1 MEIKLNEIRKVL
13 KSPIF
18 IILTMTF
25 LIYNGFEIYSNS
37 YIREDLK
44 LANDF
49 IEEFGYEV
57 NDEMLNNVSKV
68 YESKMVELNKM
79 TKDKFNKEFSSID
92 EFLDSNEYESVLYN
106 GNGYSDKEVDLL
118 NQLSI
123 MNLYTSSAID
133 KIKAFE
139 SLDIMAMAE
148 GSIYDYNLSGKAAQ
162 KVRENYSELVPRFEQ
177 LKLNGEH
184 KNIYFIGDLY
194 KTHSLLYRN
203 IMVKVL
209 FEIIIFVLL
218 MVSFLINYERD
229 NKTIDLVC
237 TTRRGRDLV
246 KDKLLVALCVTIIGT
261 IVILGITLIMYFIVF
276 DYSAVMNVPI
286 SSALNWE
293 LTPTISWFNITI
305 VQYLA
310 LAIVAVF
317 ILATIFALITFVI
330 CSILKSSY
338 KTFFVFFIL
347 FGMVFMVQKFIS
359 NSSALLIPSHY
370 NVVIMTLNPHM
381 WFREA
386 GPFMT
391 DKYYIVIT
399 LMTNLAMAMVVT
411 IICIKRFKK
420 ESIA

>member
-1 MEIKLNEIRKVL
+1 MEIKLNEIKKIL

-18 IILTMTF
+18 ITLTIIF

-37 YIREDLK
+37 YIRQDLK

-57 NDEMLNNVSKV
+57 NDEMLTNVSKA
-68 YESKMVELNKM
+68 YDSKMSDLNKM
-79 TKDKFNKEFSSID
+79 AKDKFNKEFVSFD
-92 EFLDSNEYESVLYN
+92 EFLDSDEYENTFYN
-106 GNGYSDKEVDLL
+106 ENSFSKEERDLL
-118 NQLSI
+118 NELSI
-123 MNLYTSSAID
+123 INLYTSVAKD
-133 KIKAFE
+133 NIKAYE
-139 SLDIMAMAE
+139 SLDIMEMAE
-148 GSIYDYNLSGKAAQ
+148 GGIQDYNLSGKAAQ
-162 KVRENYSELVPRFEQ
+162 KVRENYSDLVPRFEE
-177 LKLNGEH
+177 LKSNGEH
-184 KNIYFIGDLY
+184 KNIYFVGDLY
-194 KTHSLLYRN
+194 KTHSLLYKN

-229 NKTIDLVC
+229 NKTMDLVC

-246 KDKLLVALCVTIIGT
+246 KDKLLVTLGVTIIAT
-261 IVILGITLIMYFIVF
+261 IVILGVTLIMYFIVF
-276 DYSAVMNVPI
+276 DYSKAMKVPI
-286 SSALNWE
+286 SSSLNWE
-293 LTPTISWFNITI
+293 LTPMISWFNLT
-305 VQYLA
+305 VGQYLA
-310 LAIVAVF
+310 LSIFVVF
-317 ILATIFALITFVI
+317 ILAIIFTLITFVI

-359 NSSALLIPSHY
+359 NSSGLLVASHY

-391 DKYYIVIT
+391 DKYYVAIT
-399 LMTNLAMAMVVT
+399 LVTNMAIAMIT
-411 IICIKRFKK
+411 SIICIKKFKK
-420 ESIA
+420 ENIT